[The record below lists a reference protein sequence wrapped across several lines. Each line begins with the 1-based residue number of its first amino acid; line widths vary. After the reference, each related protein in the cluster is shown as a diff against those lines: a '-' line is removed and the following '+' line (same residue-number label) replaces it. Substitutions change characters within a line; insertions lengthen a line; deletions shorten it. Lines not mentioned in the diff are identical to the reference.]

1 MRFESKEGDVIFRFA
16 LDFGNERLEFS
27 VFDDICVKDTGT
39 AESAERVA
47 EIKRFERD
55 YFGNGKLHIV
65 ADAEIARWKALAQ
78 QRRERGSD

>member
-1 MRFESKEGDVIFRFA
+1 VE
-16 LDFGNERLEFS
+16 
-27 VFDDICVKDTGT
+27 DTGT

-47 EIKRFERD
+47 EIKQFKRD

-65 ADAEIARWKALAQ
+65 NADTGALISRKDAYIPLNMFLDQEAADAEIARWKALAQ

>member
-1 MRFESKEGDVIFRFA
+1 
-16 LDFGNERLEFS
+16 
-27 VFDDICVKDTGT
+27 VKDTGT

-65 ADAEIARWKALAQ
+65 NADTGALISRKDAYLPLNMFLDQQAADAEIARWKALAQ